1 MCICQIKNA
10 YENIVHACERKLK
23 ELYPL
28 GTPEIVENR
37 YQAELKM
44 LKNSGQLDDFEIF
57 RLLSE
62 EGKKTSQYISL
73 RGRTS
78 GSYLIYLLGHNQ
90 INPLYT
96 PLS

>member
-44 LKNSGQLDDFEIF
+44 LKNSGSWTILRYFGC
-57 RLLSE
+57 LV
-62 EGKKTSQYISL
+62 KKERNHRSTY
-73 RGRTS
+73 R
-78 GSYLIYLLGHNQ
+78 
-90 INPLYT
+90 
-96 PLS
+96 

>member
-44 LKNSGQLDDFEIF
+44 LKNSG
-57 RLLSE
+57 S
-62 EGKKTSQYISL
+62 
-73 RGRTS
+73 
-78 GSYLIYLLGHNQ
+78 
-90 INPLYT
+90 
-96 PLS
+96 